1 MFKDQQQYS
10 PFTSHSGTLCFLLLF
25 QVSWSECFSFYL
37 TLQKLSS
44 IFSYFLLYITLIT
57 THFWNFHFLLP
68 LVLNS
73 LYLKLILL
81 LSFLR
86 KFQIF
91 LCVSVHSMKYT
102 DFDALFFFEL
112 KYVKIAIETS
122 LNHELF
128 TGCFWISVLFGVLKL
143 YAEFLHYKEKCGKTG
158 KELKD
163 INFNHWHKWGGVLLK
178 LGKHVKKV
186 ENTSDFM
193 WNICSPKGKL

>member
-1 MFKDQQQYS
+1 MV
-10 PFTSHSGTLCFLLLF
+10 LLL
-25 QVSWSECFSFYL
+25 V
-37 TLQKLSS
+37 
-44 IFSYFLLYITLIT
+44 
-57 THFWNFHFLLP
+57 FWNFHFLLP

-158 KELKD
+158 KEFKD

-193 WNICSPKGKL
+193 WNIWSPKGKL